1 MPVIMKRCG
10 RLVAGIVRAVAVIAV
25 ALAQTGC
32 GGSAKVDPDVQN
44 VGSQVT
50 GLGDLAGMPEQFALA
65 FVPGA
70 APKNPSA
77 YGDYGYEV
85 IGPATINGDTA
96 TVEVKIFGGVLSPA
110 DGDKASKTSSSDEF
124 TKTWTLQKVGE
135 EWKIKDAPL
144 Q

>member
-1 MPVIMKRCG
+1 MAERIMGRVRCG
-10 RLVAGIVRAVAVIAV
+10 GCAVGLVAV
-25 ALAQTGC
+25 ALALTGC
-32 GGSAKVDPDVQN
+32 GGSSKVDPDVQN

-70 APKNPSA
+70 APKDAAA

-85 IGPATINGDTA
+85 VGPATINGDTA
-96 TVEVKIFGGVLSPA
+96 TVEVKIFGGVHSPA
-110 DGDKASKTSSSDEF
+110 DGDAAKKASASGEF